1 MGEAEM
7 EESPAEVGYEQEPIR
22 DRDRCAVTSAADG
35 RDPASFVE
43 LDFIVRH
50 LEALVRIPSVNPDL
64 VPGAGG
70 ETEIARH
77 LVQVCQGLGLRAQV
91 EMAAPGRPNVIAVLP
106 GAAPARGRSLM
117 LNGHTDTVGGA
128 GMEAPFEPRREGDR
142 LYGRGSNDMKA
153 GLVAMLA
160 AVAAVR
166 TSGVRPL
173 GDVMLTFVAD
183 EEYLSVGT
191 EAVARAYRADAAIV
205 TESSRLHL
213 RIAHKGFVWAKIR
226 TEGRAAHGSDFR
238 AGIDAILHMG
248 RVLTA
253 IERLEQAV
261 LPRREHP
268 LLGRASVHAALIE
281 GGEGLSTYP
290 PSCTLQ
296 IERRTL
302 PGETDATVRAEL
314 EEILTQL
321 SRQDAA
327 FRGTVELIGAR
338 EPLEVDQNAEI
349 VRAVD
354 AAAETVLGARPEHV
368 GGAGWTDAALLA
380 AAGIPTVIYGPS
392 GAGGHSAVEYVEIPS
407 VVDCAKVLAHTI
419 ATFCGAATDSRR
431 EG

>member
-1 MGEAEM
+1 MSRAAGPRG
-7 EESPAEVGYEQEPIR
+7 PAASV
-22 DRDRCAVTSAADG
+22 DRN
-35 RDPASFVE
+35 
-43 LDFIVRH
+43 LIVRH

-64 VPGAGG
+64 VPGASG
-70 ETEIARH
+70 ETEIARY
-77 LVQVCQGLGLRAQV
+77 LAVACEDLGMRANI

-106 GAAPARGRSLM
+106 GADPERGRSLM
-117 LNGHTDTVGGA
+117 INGHTDTVGAA

-153 GLVAMLA
+153 GLAAMLA
-160 AVAAVR
+160 AIAAVR
-166 TSGVRPL
+166 ASGVRPL

-191 EAVARAYRADAAIV
+191 EAVAKAYRADAAII
-205 TESSRLHL
+205 TEPSRLNL
-213 RIAHKGFVWAKIR
+213 RITHKGFVWARIR
-226 TEGRAAHGSDFR
+226 TEGRAAHGSDYQ

-248 RVLTA
+248 RVLAA
-253 IERLEQAV
+253 IDRLEKEV
-261 LPRREHP
+261 FPRREHP

-302 PGETDATVRAEL
+302 PDETDAAVRAEL
-314 EEILTQL
+314 EEILMQL
-321 SRQDAA
+321 SRQDSS

-338 EPLEVDQNAEI
+338 GPLAVDENAEI

-354 AAAETVLGARPEHV
+354 AAAEAVLGAPPEHV

-380 AAGIPTVIYGPS
+380 AVGIPAVIYGPS

-407 VVDCAKVLAHTI
+407 IVDCAKVLSHTI
-419 ATFCGAATDSRR
+419 ATFCGTAGQTRR
-431 EG
+431 AGGP

>member
-1 MGEAEM
+1 VSG
-7 EESPAEVGYEQEPIR
+7 
-22 DRDRCAVTSAADG
+22 VTGAK
-35 RDPASFVE
+35 DPASFVDR
-43 LDFIVRH
+43 DFIVRH

-70 ETEIARH
+70 ETEIARY
-77 LVQVCQGLGLRAQV
+77 LARACEGLGMRA
-91 EMAAPGRPNVIAVLP
+91 EIAMAAPGRPNVIAVLT
-106 GAAPARGRSLM
+106 GADPARGRSLM
-117 LNGHTDTVGGA
+117 LNGHTDTVGDA
-128 GMEAPFEPRREGDR
+128 GMEAPFEPRRDGDR

-153 GLVAMLA
+153 GLAAMLA

-166 TSGVRPL
+166 ASGVRPL
-173 GDVMLTFVAD
+173 GDVTLTFVAD

-191 EAVARAYRADAAIV
+191 EAVAKAYRADAAIV
-205 TESSRLHL
+205 TEPSGLRL

-238 AGIDAILHMG
+238 TGIDAILHMG
-248 RVLTA
+248 RVLAA
-253 IERLEQAV
+253 IEHLENKV
-261 LPRREHP
+261 FPPRAHA

-314 EEILTQL
+314 EEILAGL
-321 SRQDAA
+321 SRQDSS

-338 EPLEVDQNAEI
+338 EPLEVDENAAI

-354 AAAETVLGARPEHV
+354 AAAETVLGARPDHV

-407 VVDCAKVLAHTI
+407 IVDCAKVLAHTI
-419 ATFCGAATDSRR
+419 AAFCGTAGEVRR
-431 EG
+431 ES